1 MGGAQEVYQQDAIP
15 RKSEVRKS
23 QKELENSTVPAE
35 MGFAAH
41 AKCCLNRRLRTNRRK
56 YSYRRGSKRLLGDVR
71 RGQKCVWELDIQQLD
86 GVLRIQ
92 NIPLVTEDHV
102 LYDPRII

>member
-15 RKSEVRKS
+15 KKSEVRKS

-41 AKCCLNRRLRTNRRK
+41 AKCFLNKQTAEN
-56 YSYRRGSKRLLGDVR
+56 
-71 RGQKCVWELDIQQLD
+71 
-86 GVLRIQ
+86 
-92 NIPLVTEDHV
+92 
-102 LYDPRII
+102 